1 MSTFI
6 NALKNE
12 YEEKNQDKITFS
24 IRLSVKEDLI
34 LQEVCDAYDLS
45 RQELIHRVI
54 TEQVIQAWESER
66 TKDKFIEE
74 NEHNEIIETSKESI
88 NVEHIHCYLLNTNS
102 ANDIADHDFMLTE
115 KVAAAFEDGYKEKIT
130 RLQKG
135 DWVFLYASGQGI
147 VAYGQANGI
156 VEKTAHYTR
165 ADKTFFQR
173 LDNFAKLKTP
183 MKAREVKHILN
194 REFPFAQTLVYMHG
208 GDKLLEE
215 IKKLPI
221 ES

>member
-34 LQEVCDAYDLS
+34 LQEVCDDYDLS

-54 TEQVIQAWESER
+54 TEQVIQAWENER
-66 TKDKFIEE
+66 KFTEE
-74 NEHNEIIETSKESI
+74 NEHKNEHKE
-88 NVEHIHCYLLNTNS
+88 EHKIKKNRYYLLNTNS

-130 RLQKG
+130 RLKKG

-147 VAYGQANGI
+147 VAYGQANGVI
-156 VEKTAHYTR
+156 EKNAHYTR

-183 MKAREVKHILN
+183 MKAREVKRILN
-194 REFPFAQTLVYMHG
+194 REFPFAQTLAYMYG

-215 IKKLPI
+215 LKKLPI
-221 ES
+221 EL